1 MMMPAN
7 YSVVAENEMTY
18 VVGGGIADILAPVMT
33 AQNVQNIVVNTI
45 TMVGS
50 YFVNGVIGNGLYA
63 IFGGDGFLTGGD
75 GFGTAVANGFKA
87 GLMGYDWEQK
97 PWESFGN
104 LVLNTV
110 GMASAIYTM
119 GVKAIGPSF
128 EGNIG
133 KFAPAKD

>member
-63 IFGGDGFLTGGD
+63 IFGGEGFLGAD
-75 GFGTAVANGFKA
+75 FGKTVANGFKA
-87 GLMGYDWEQK
+87 GLMGYNWEQK

>member
-63 IFGGDGFLTGGD
+63 IFGGDGFLTKD

-87 GLMGYDWEQK
+87 GLLDYSWEEK

-133 KFAPAKD
+133 KFAPKA

>member
-63 IFGGDGFLTGGD
+63 IFGGDGFLTKG

-87 GLMGYDWEQK
+87 GLLDYSWEEK

-133 KFAPAKD
+133 KFAPKA

>member
-50 YFVNGVIGNGLYA
+50 YFVDNLVGKSLKVIFATGFLNDGAMGTAIKNVWNSTMLGVSDKNILGSIGNVLL
-63 IFGGDGFLTGGD
+63 DTV
-75 GFGTAVANGFKA
+75 AV
-87 GLMGYDWEQK
+87 
-97 PWESFGN
+97 
-104 LVLNTV
+104 
-110 GMASAIYTM
+110 ASAIYTM

-133 KFAPAKD
+133 KLKV

>member
-7 YSVVAENEMTY
+7 YSVIAENEMTY

-33 AQNVQNIVVNTI
+33 AQNVQNIVVNAI

-50 YFVNGVIGNGLYA
+50 FFVNNVVGKGLNA
-63 IFGGDGFLTGGD
+63 VFTR
-75 GFGTAVANGFKA
+75 GFGADYSDVTANALGLLTVDFKGDKWFNA
-87 GLMGYDWEQK
+87 L
-97 PWESFGN
+97 GN
-104 LVLNTV
+104 LALNTV
-110 GMASAIYTM
+110 GIASAIYTM

-133 KFAPAKD
+133 KTTI

>member
-87 GLMGYDWEQK
+87 GLLGYDWENS
-97 PWESFGN
+97 PWESVGN
-104 LVLNTV
+104 LALNVV

-133 KFAPAKD
+133 KFAPKA

>member
-63 IFGGDGFLTGGD
+63 IFGGDGFLGNE
-75 GFGTAVANGFKA
+75 FGKTVAKGFKK
-87 GLMGYDWEQK
+87 GLLDYNWEEK
-97 PWESFGN
+97 PWESVGN
-104 LVLNTV
+104 LALNVV

-133 KFAPAKD
+133 KFAPAD

>member
-18 VVGGGIADILAPVMT
+18 VVGGGIADILAPMMT

-50 YFVNGVIGNGLYA
+50 YFVNSIVGNGLYNV
-63 IFGGDGFLTGGD
+63 FTKGFTGDWSNFKASDLGFLNVTFEKDTVSG
-75 GFGTAVANGFKA
+75 KA
-87 GLMGYDWEQK
+87 DVW
-97 PWESFGN
+97 GN
-104 LVLNTV
+104 LGNLALNTV
-110 GMASAIYTM
+110 GVLSAIYTM

-133 KFAPAKD
+133 KFAPAK

>member
-50 YFVNGVIGNGLYA
+50 FFVNNVVGKGLNA
-63 IFGGDGFLTGGD
+63 VFTKGFGGDYSSV
-75 GFGTAVANGFKA
+75 TASALGLLPVDFKSNIGNA
-87 GLMGYDWEQK
+87 L
-97 PWESFGN
+97 GN
-104 LVLNTV
+104 LALNTI
-110 GMASAIYTM
+110 GIASAIYTM

-133 KFAPAKD
+133 KTTI

>member
-50 YFVNGVIGNGLYA
+50 FFVNGVIGNGLYA
-63 IFGGDGFLTGGD
+63 IFGGDGFLGAD
-75 GFGTAVANGFKA
+75 FGKAVANGFKK
-87 GLMGYDWEQK
+87 GLLDYNWENK

-133 KFAPAKD
+133 KFAPTV

>member
-50 YFVNGVIGNGLYA
+50 YFVNSIVGNGLYA
-63 IFGGDGFLTGGD
+63 VFTKGFTGKWD
-75 GFGTAVANGFKA
+75 GFGADDLGFLPVSFDKDSTGKANI
-87 GLMGYDWEQK
+87 W
-97 PWESFGN
+97 GN
-104 LVLNTV
+104 LGNLALNIV
-110 GMASAIYTM
+110 GTASAIYTM

-133 KFAPAKD
+133 KFAPKA

>member
-50 YFVNGVIGNGLYA
+50 FFVNNVVGKGLYTV
-63 IFGGDGFLTGGD
+63 FTR
-75 GFGTAVANGFKA
+75 GFGENLYNDVDGQFL
-87 GLMGYDWEQK
+87 GLLKVDFTNDKW
-97 PWESFGN
+97 FNALGN
-104 LVLNTV
+104 LALNTV
-110 GMASAIYTM
+110 GIASAIYTM

-133 KFAPAKD
+133 KFAPTV

>member
-50 YFVNGVIGNGLYA
+50 YFVNSIVGNGLYA
-63 IFGGDGFLTGGD
+63 VFTKGFTGEWKDFGADDLGFLPVSFDKDSSGK
-75 GFGTAVANGFKA
+75 ANI
-87 GLMGYDWEQK
+87 W
-97 PWESFGN
+97 GN
-104 LVLNTV
+104 LGNLALNIV
-110 GMASAIYTM
+110 GTASAIYTM

-133 KFAPAKD
+133 KFAPKA

>member
-63 IFGGDGFLTGGD
+63 IFGGDGFLTEG

-87 GLMGYDWEQK
+87 GLLDYSWEEK

-133 KFAPAKD
+133 KFAPKD

>member
-33 AQNVQNIVVNTI
+33 AQNVQNIVVNAI

-50 YFVNGVIGNGLYA
+50 FFVNNVVGNGLYA
-63 IFGGDGFLTGGD
+63 VFTQGFTGSYDGVVAKMFPLT
-75 GFGTAVANGFKA
+75 V
-87 GLMGYDWEQK
+87 
-97 PWESFGN
+97 SFENKDSFWKNLGN
-104 LVLNTV
+104 LALNTV
-110 GMASAIYTM
+110 GVASAIYTM

-133 KFAPAKD
+133 KFAPKA

>member
-50 YFVNGVIGNGLYA
+50 FFVNNVVGNGLYA
-63 IFGGDGFLTGGD
+63 VFTQGFTGSYKGVVD
-75 GFGTAVANGFKA
+75 KMFPLSV
-87 GLMGYDWEQK
+87 
-97 PWESFGN
+97 SFDDKDSFWKNLGN
-104 LVLNTV
+104 LALNTV
-110 GMASAIYTM
+110 GVASAIYTM

-133 KFAPAKD
+133 KFAPAKA

>member
-50 YFVNGVIGNGLYA
+50 FFVDTIVNKGLGLLFTNGVGADYSTVTPGALGLLDWKDGSKWYVNLGNMALNAIG
-63 IFGGDGFLTGGD
+63 
-75 GFGTAVANGFKA
+75 V
-87 GLMGYDWEQK
+87 
-97 PWESFGN
+97 
-104 LVLNTV
+104 
-110 GMASAIYTM
+110 ASAIYTM
-119 GVKAIGPSF
+119 GVKQVGPGYKTKMESV
-128 EGNIG
+128 
-133 KFAPAKD
+133 AL

>member
-63 IFGGDGFLTGGD
+63 IFGGDGFLTKD

-87 GLMGYDWEQK
+87 GLLDYSWEEK